1 MERSNA
7 NLTSPSTLSVI
18 LVAFLWTAL
27 VGGLLLSVRRNHQRQ
42 LEQFARMEARTAIA
56 RDLAL
61 VRWSGRHGGVYVPAT
76 SHTPPNPYLAHMPER
91 EVTTPSGRQLTLM
104 NSAYILRQIYGDN
117 VGERLAPGHVTSLR
131 AMRPDNAP
139 DAWEAAALE
148 AFVAG
153 KEQVSEVVQIGGRPH
168 FRLMQR
174 MAVEAQCLTC
184 HNTQDY
190 KLGDV
195 RGGISVAVDLA
206 PYMAADAA
214 ITTPLALTHA
224 SIWLLGLLGIVAG
237 SRQIRERFQERLE
250 VENALRLDEAR
261 LEALLQLNHKSREPF
276 AELIHFAMEES
287 VRLTGSQVG
296 YVALV
301 SEDESVLTMHA
312 WSKTALHQC
321 AMQDKPQVYP
331 LASTGLWGEAVRRR
345 EPVIT
350 NDYASSN
357 PSKRGL
363 PENHV
368 PVTRHMN
375 VPIFDGERI
384 VIVAG
389 VGNKPG
395 EYDESDV
402 RQVTLLMSELWRIA
416 QWQQAEAAVRR
427 GEEMYR
433 SLVEHLPQRII
444 VKDRNSVFVSC
455 NANFAREHALQP
467 DQIAG
472 LDDFAFY
479 PSDLAEKYREDD
491 RAVMAAEIPSE
502 LEELNQIDGRDRWVH
517 VHKVPYRDDLGQVVG
532 VLGIFE
538 DVTSRKQAE
547 EEIRSLNQSLEQ
559 RVQERT
565 AQLLAANG
573 ELEAF
578 SYSVSHD
585 LRAPLRAIHGFAR
598 ILMDDYQQQLDEQ
611 GRHVL
616 NVVCSEARRMGR
628 LIDDLL
634 NFCRLGKCAL
644 QVACID
650 MEGMVREVYC
660 ELQQGA
666 AGRHVELHQD
676 RLPAATADPI
686 LVRQVWV
693 NLLDNALKYTRRQ
706 ARARIE
712 IGGSTANGESVY
724 HVRDNGVGLDTRYA
738 DKLFRVFERL
748 HEPGEFEGTGVGLA
762 TVQRIVHLHGGQV
775 WVESEPEQGAT
786 FFFTLPGRGRV

>member
-1 MERSNA
+1 MGRSNA

-18 LVAFLWTAL
+18 LVAILWTAL
-27 VGGLLLSVRRNHQRQ
+27 VAGSLLSVRRNHQRH
-42 LEQFARMEARTAIA
+42 LEQFARTEARTAIA
-56 RDLAL
+56 RDLAF
-61 VRWSGRHGGVYVPAT
+61 VRWAGRHGGVYVPAT
-76 SHTPPNPYLAHMPER
+76 RHTPPNPRLAHVPER
-91 EVTTPSGRQLTLM
+91 DVTTPLGRQLTLM
-104 NSAYILRQIYGDN
+104 NSAYILRQIYEGD
-117 VGERLAPGHVTSLR
+117 VGERLAPGHITSLNPL
-131 AMRPDNAP
+131 RPDNAP
-139 DAWEAAALE
+139 DAWELAALE

-153 KEQVSEVVQIGGRPH
+153 KEQVSEVVPIGGRPH

-174 MAVEAQCLTC
+174 MTVEPQCLKC
-184 HNTQDY
+184 HGAQDY

-214 ITTPLALTHA
+214 MTSPLALTHA

-237 SRQIRERFQERLE
+237 SRQIRERFRERLE
-250 VENALRLDEAR
+250 VEKALRLDEAR
-261 LEALLQLNHKSREPF
+261 LEALLQLNQKSREPL

-301 SEDESVLTMHA
+301 NEDESVLTMHA
-312 WSKTALHQC
+312 WSETAMRQC
-321 AMQDKPQVYP
+321 AMQDKPRVYP
-331 LASTGLWGEAVRRR
+331 VVATGLWGEAVRRR
-345 EPVIT
+345 QPMIT
-350 NDYASSN
+350 NDYASLDSN
-357 PSKRGL
+357 KKGL
-363 PENHV
+363 PEDHV
-368 PVTRHMN
+368 PLTRHMN

-402 RQVTLLMSELWRIA
+402 RQVTLLMSELWRIT
-416 QWQQAEAAVRR
+416 QRQQAEVAVRR

-467 DQIAG
+467 EQIAG

-479 PSDLAEKYREDD
+479 PRELAEKYRADD
-491 RAVMAAEIPSE
+491 QAVMAAEIPSE
-502 LEELNQIDGRDRWVH
+502 LEELNQVDGQERWVH

-538 DVTSRKQAE
+538 DITSRKQAE
-547 EEIRSLNQSLEQ
+547 AEICSLNQSLER

-598 ILMDDYQQQLDEQ
+598 ILMDDYRQQLDDQ
-611 GRHVL
+611 GRRVL
-616 NVVCSEARRMGR
+616 DVVSSEAQRMGR

-644 QVACID
+644 QVAHVD

-660 ELQQGA
+660 ELRHGA
-666 AGRHVELHQD
+666 TGRQVELYVD
-676 RLPAATADPI
+676 RLPAATADPV
-686 LVRQVWV
+686 LVRQVWA

-724 HVRDNGVGLDTRYA
+724 YIRDNGVGLDTRYA

-748 HEPGEFEGTGVGLA
+748 HEPEEFEGTGVGLA
-762 TVQRIVHLHGGQV
+762 TVQRIVQLHDGRV
-775 WVESEPEQGAT
+775 WVESEPERGAT
-786 FFFTLPGRGRV
+786 FFFTLPRRGRV